1 MCKVLQEA
9 IRVQQEWSS
18 MHSIYSIMLHQNRG
32 CGCVCVERDR
42 DKQREKERESSTTF
56 GMCNRVFVH
65 YRTWCW
71 GASELNQITELW
83 IFSVCSARDDLSR
96 KSPLSASVDRLNTAR
111 FQGQN
116 EESFT
121 QNKNTL
127 TSSSSLKQQTFNFN
141 CSLYT
146 IEGSS
151 YIIFFSFVFFTLMTS
166 SHFLNSHLSF
176 LYL

>member
-65 YRTWCW
+65 YRT
-71 GASELNQITELW
+71 
-83 IFSVCSARDDLSR
+83 
-96 KSPLSASVDRLNTAR
+96 
-111 FQGQN
+111 
-116 EESFT
+116 
-121 QNKNTL
+121 
-127 TSSSSLKQQTFNFN
+127 
-141 CSLYT
+141 
-146 IEGSS
+146 
-151 YIIFFSFVFFTLMTS
+151 
-166 SHFLNSHLSF
+166 
-176 LYL
+176 